1 MRNTIAAVLRQPLL
15 AILTL
20 TLLVSGA
27 ATAGAYVYIRP
38 SGHTQHAT
46 AFPQNIAME
55 QQLGVR
61 FSRLA
66 VVGDGGLVQLN
77 FVVLDPDKATAFE
90 ASLAKPPIIVS
101 EDAAGYTSRIS
112 VMKQGHNLVPGQTYY
127 LVYENTR
134 GVVHSGG
141 HATIV
146 EGRLRLEH
154 APVF

>member
-1 MRNTIAAVLRQPLL
+1 MRRTIEAALRRPVLTIGILVVLL
-15 AILTL
+15 A
-20 TLLVSGA
+20 GA
-27 ATAGAYVYIRP
+27 ATGGAYAYSRP
-38 SGHTQHAT
+38 SGRTGDAS
-46 AFPQNIAME
+46 AFPQSTAME
-55 QQLGVR
+55 QRLGVR
-61 FSRLA
+61 FSRIA

-154 APVF
+154 VPVF